1 MTRTICLQRC
11 KDPLDLF
18 LSSWLKIRPS
28 DLVDFGQA
36 ISLATCART
45 QADRLDGNLVGSS
58 FFWRPLASL
67 ACLSSFCG
75 KSRKSHFF
83 HSTETWGPARKA
95 LFLREVCDVCKA
107 RMEFA
112 GHFGHASLHMST
124 WALAAKP
131 LLVDDTGDYT
141 GRFSSSMN
149 WESLLANQSNGMPSR
164 VLNSAQIGSDFN
176 LHGER
181 TPDALVQCLCLY
193 VWWRPDPRSGL
204 AKLPWFV

>member
-1 MTRTICLQRC
+1 MQG
-11 KDPLDLF
+11 
-18 LSSWLKIRPS
+18 SSWLVPEFLAQDS
-28 DLVDFGQA
+28 FGQVIWWTCSA

-45 QADRLDGNLVGSS
+45 QADRLDENLVGSS

-83 HSTETWGPARKA
+83 DSTETWGPARKA
-95 LFLREVCDVCKA
+95 LFLREGDVCKA

-149 WESLLANQSNGMPSR
+149 WESLLANQSNRMPFR
-164 VLNSAQIGSDFN
+164 VLNSAQIGSAFN

-181 TPDALVQCLCLY
+181 TPDALVQCLCFY